1 MNRQVKRTVYMIL
14 IAVILFSAT
23 MAIPAIH
30 HSKMKDV
37 LQGGAIGLMF
47 AGIISFGIVL
57 YERYFKKA

>member
-1 MNRQVKRTVYMIL
+1 MNKQVKRTAYMII

-23 MAIPAIH
+23 MALPIIH
-30 HSKMKDV
+30 NSKIKDI

-47 AGIISFGIVL
+47 AGVISVGIIL